1 MCTSI
6 LKVVVVNKTSCRKI
20 QLKINGSLM
29 GKPDRMINLSRVCI
43 VCIHAPIY
51 NRKAYHEIRGQE
63 KLLGETCCL
72 Y

>member
-6 LKVVVVNKTSCRKI
+6 LKVVAVNETSCCKI
-20 QLKINGSLM
+20 QLNINGSLM

-51 NRKAYHEIRGQE
+51 NREAYHEIRGGE

>member
-6 LKVVVVNKTSCRKI
+6 LKVAVVNKSSCCKI

-43 VCIHAPIY
+43 VYIHAPIY
-51 NRKAYHEIRGQE
+51 SREAYQEIRGGE